1 MQTIGTKSRPAITRD
16 EGLGSEGLLCF
27 EAINIFVILIVVI
40 VSSVSKCQTLSSC
53 TLLTCVI
60 YCMSM
65 YTFCERTVQFLKLR
79 AGFFVVVFFSVFP
92 VASHLYRMS
101 HLIPGTFYWG
111 RGIKH
116 IHTRLPKIL
125 AFDLKLVFF
134 HTFSF
139 STYLGTFALF
149 SCLSDSGCRGGA
161 LVSKVTAD

>member
-16 EGLGSEGLLCF
+16 EGLGGEGLLCF

-79 AGFFVVVFFSVFP
+79 AGFFVVFF
-92 VASHLYRMS
+92 
-101 HLIPGTFYWG
+101 
-111 RGIKH
+111 
-116 IHTRLPKIL
+116 
-125 AFDLKLVFF
+125 FF
-134 HTFSF
+134 FSF
-139 STYLGTFALF
+139 SLWHLT
-149 SCLSDSGCRGGA
+149 SIVCHI
-161 LVSKVTAD
+161 